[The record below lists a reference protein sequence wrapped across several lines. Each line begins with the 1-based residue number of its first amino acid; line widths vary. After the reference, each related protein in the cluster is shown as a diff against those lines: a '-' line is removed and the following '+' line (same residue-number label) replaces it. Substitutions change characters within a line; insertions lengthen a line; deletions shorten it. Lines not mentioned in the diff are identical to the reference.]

1 MIDIV
6 VFLVSIVATFFV
18 APFILEMLFKSGSVA
33 LNYKQENIPVGM
45 GLLFILI
52 QGFLMFAAS
61 IYIPNIDKNIVLSY
75 IITIVLIGLIG
86 MIDDF
91 IGETDIKGFK
101 GHIKALFKGKL
112 TTGGLKAIVGLFL
125 AILFSTYS
133 SNSYGEMIVNVFL
146 ITLFTNIVNLFDLR
160 PGRASKVFLL
170 LSVLLILTSYIKMY
184 NFIIYSAIA
193 IILVYIRYDL
203 KAKAMMGDI
212 GSNALGMTLGT
223 FCVITHSLNIKIIY
237 LIILIILHIISEVSS
252 FSKIIKNNKF
262 LSYLD
267 NIGRQ

>member
-1 MIDIV
+1 MIDIII
-6 VFLVSIVATFFV
+6 FLVSIVTTLFV
-18 APFILEMLFKSGSVA
+18 APFILDMLFKSGCVA
-33 LNYKQENIPVGM
+33 VNYKQEEIPVGM

-52 QGFLMFAAS
+52 QSFLMFTAS
-61 IYIPNIDKNIVLSY
+61 IYVSNIDKNIILSY

-101 GHIKALFKGKL
+101 GHIKALFRGKL
-112 TTGGLKAIVGLFL
+112 TTGGLKAVVGLLL
-125 AILFSTYS
+125 AILFSSYTS
-133 SNSYGEMIVNVFL
+133 SSYTEMIVNVFL

-160 PGRASKVFLL
+160 PGRAGKVFLL
-170 LSVLLILTSYIKMY
+170 LSLLLLITAYIKNY
-184 NFIIYSAIA
+184 NFIVYSAIG
-193 IILVYIRYDL
+193 IMLVYIRYDL

-212 GSNALGMTLGT
+212 GSNALGITLGT

-237 LIILIILHIISEVSS
+237 LVVLIILHIISEVSS

-267 NIGRQ
+267 NLGR